1 MKRWLC
7 LLLFGSVFTVA
18 YAHRPADPAFLAP
31 EAFRPWQTLETAHF
45 RIYYPAAVAATAPR
59 VAAVAETLHA
69 RLERWLGWKP
79 RQKTEVVLF
88 DNLDLSNG
96 SATPVPYNRITLY
109 LPAPTEGALVDASP
123 WLETVFLHEYVH
135 ILHLDMV
142 SGAPR
147 VFRRIFGRLD
157 NLFAFLTFPQLFA
170 PSWVGEGL
178 AVYGESDNPDGFGR
192 LNNAT
197 YGALMRMEVAGG
209 LRSLTG
215 ISYEGY
221 SASRWPPGLNY
232 LYGAWFYRFVAERY
246 GERKLRDYI
255 RIYARNGVPW
265 RMDSRA
271 WQIFGKS
278 GKQLWAEYQ
287 AYLRQRF
294 GPELARLQQRPQ
306 APRRHLYREPYRN
319 RLLTR
324 GDAGSIYFYHD
335 DLLTFPAI
343 MRVDR
348 EGRVERIMKLRD
360 VLDLDW
366 RDDRGLLI
374 SRLSVCRNV
383 QLVADLYRW
392 RPGDWGIT
400 RLTRCGRYPRAR
412 WQPDGPGM
420 TAVQLQ
426 GEASRLVQLDTEGRE
441 RAELW
446 RSRPGEVMGQFDWS
460 PDGRV
465 LVAAIRRADGWNLER
480 WSTEAGWQR
489 LTRDRAREVRP
500 RIAADGRHVWFLSDH
515 DGVWNV
521 RRMALAGGPITTH
534 SNSHSQIIE
543 AVPLDGNRL
552 VVSEYTR
559 EGEEL
564 LALDASRVLGRIAPS
579 SPARGEPPSPAR
591 RLAPTENVAA
601 RSGPYSPWRNLYPRS
616 WFPVLDLN
624 ADETAMAGVVLRG
637 QDVLGFHRW
646 QAVPLWYLEQ
656 NTAGGLFGYTYRHRY
671 GVSGDRILYT
681 EGEPEAAQR
690 WLRTETR
697 WQAQAVFPVNHISRS
712 GDLTLAVAHE
722 SLDWRILNGTRAR
735 SSQRNTLAGIIGRYD
750 DTERYVRAIS
760 LADGRRISFTLESYD
775 WLGQSDYRG
784 LARIA
789 EWREYIALG
798 RGHVLRLQG
807 RYALGDDGIRPFEL
821 GGETPPVS
829 SLGGSSRLGQRR
841 FPLRGYP
848 AGRPS
853 LTGTRAAMGSIEWR
867 LPLGLVYDGFFVPP
881 IGLGRHSLSL
891 FVDSGD
897 AWSAGESPRWH
908 TGAGLEWRGELL
920 LGYDLLPIGLRVGYA
935 RGFDEPGEDR
945 FYLTLGWPL

>member
-1 MKRWLC
+1 MKRWAF
-7 LLLFGSVFTVA
+7 LLLFAGMVPLA
-18 YAHRPADPAFLAP
+18 QAHRPVDPAFLEP

-59 VAAVAETLHA
+59 VAAVAETLHG
-69 RLERWLGWKP
+69 RLERWLGWLP
-79 RQKTEVVLF
+79 RNKTEVVLL

-109 LPAPTEGALVDASP
+109 LPAPTGGTLVDAAP

-170 PSWVGEGL
+170 PSWVSEGL
-178 AVYGESDNPDGFGR
+178 AVYGESDNPGGFGR
-192 LNNAT
+192 LNSAA
-197 YGALMRMEVAGG
+197 YGAMMRMEVAAG
-209 LRSLTG
+209 LRGLTE

-246 GERKLRDYI
+246 GEQKLRDYV
-255 RIYARNGVPW
+255 RIYARNLVPW

-271 WQIFGKS
+271 RQIFGKS
-278 GKQLWAEYQ
+278 GKRIWAEYQ
-287 AYLRQRF
+287 AYLRQHF
-294 GPELARLQQRPQ
+294 APELARLKQQPQ
-306 APRRHLYREPYRN
+306 APRRPLYRQPYRN

-343 MRVDR
+343 MRLDR
-348 EGRVERIMKLRD
+348 EGRTQRVLKLRD

-374 SRLSVCRNV
+374 SRLSVCHNV

-392 RPGDWGIT
+392 RPGESGIT

-412 WQPDGPGM
+412 WQPGGPGLA
-420 TAVQLQ
+420 AVQLQ
-426 GEASRLVQLDTEGRE
+426 GETSRLVRLDGQGRE
-441 RAELW
+441 IAELW

-460 PDGRV
+460 PDGRE
-465 LVAAIRRADGWNLER
+465 LVAAIRRADGWNLEH
-480 WSTEAGWQR
+480 WSADTGWQR
-489 LTRDRAREVRP
+489 LTRNRDREIRP
-500 RIAADGRHVWFLSDH
+500 RFADDGRHVWFLSDH
-515 DGVWNV
+515 GGAWNV
-521 RRMALAGGPITTH
+521 RRLALAGGAVSTR
-534 SNSHSQIIE
+534 SHSTSQILE
-543 AVPLDGNRL
+543 AVPLDGDRL

-559 EGEEL
+559 EGETL
-564 LALDASRVLGRIAPS
+564 LALDASQPRGETY
-579 SPARGEPPSPAR
+579 PARGAPPAPAR
-591 RLAPTENVAA
+591 RQPVSADIDA
-601 RSGPYSPWRNLYPRS
+601 RPKPYRPWRSLYPRS
-616 WFPVLDLN
+616 WFPVLGLN
-624 ADETAMAGVVLRG
+624 EDETSVAGVVIRG

-671 GVSGDRILYT
+671 GVSWDRTLYT
-681 EGEPEAAQR
+681 EGDPGAAQR
-690 WLRTETR
+690 WLRTETH
-697 WQAQAVFPVNHISRS
+697 WQAQALFPVNHISRS
-712 GDLTLAVAHE
+712 GSVTLAVAHE
-722 SLDWRILNGTRAR
+722 SLERRILSGTLAR
-735 SSQRNTLAGIIGRYD
+735 PSSRDTLAGIVGRYD
-750 DTERYVRAIS
+750 DTEQYVHAIS
-760 LADGRRISFTLESYD
+760 RADGRRIGLTLESYD
-775 WLGQSDYRG
+775 WLGQSDHRG

-789 EWREYIALG
+789 DWREYLALG
-798 RGHVLRLQG
+798 GGHVLQLYG
-807 RYALGDDGIRPFEL
+807 LYALGDDGIRPFEL
-821 GGETPPVS
+821 GGETSPVS
-829 SLGGSSRLGQRR
+829 SLGVDSRLGLRR

-848 AGRPS
+848 AGNTS

-881 IGLGRHSLSL
+881 IGLGRHALTL
-891 FVDSGD
+891 FADSGD

-920 LGYDLLPIGLRVGYA
+920 LGYDLLPIGLRIGYA
-935 RGFDEPGEDR
+935 HGFDEQGEDR
-945 FYLTLGWPL
+945 FYLALGWPL